1 MVLKLAVLGLLGYL
15 RDKANI
21 FDGIIVT
28 VSIVEVAIAPPL
40 ILFPGTC
47 CLLGI
52 CIDANFAACPVA
64 WLCAAALGVT
74 RVMG

>member
-40 ILFPGTC
+40 LLFPGTTSTPDVGC
-47 CLLGI
+47 YT
-52 CIDANFAACPVA
+52 FALMRFFGACAV
-64 WLCAAALGVT
+64 
-74 RVMG
+74 